1 MKSSSLSKKPKI
13 KFTTL
18 IVRLLRKVSSHPSF
32 WPRTHV
38 QRRTTDV
45 SYNRLA
51 AFVSFTRVFLTDN
64 RQTIE
69 TIDYGLLITV
79 FFMQMGNQA
88 RLLVERFGT
97 RTVLKNKY
105 WFPFGFATMSI
116 LHSGCR
122 QFAGAVTHE
131 FWR

>member
-1 MKSSSLSKKPKI
+1 MATGNAVKSSSLSKKPKI

-38 QRRTTDV
+38 CNGRTTDV

-51 AFVSFTRVFLTDN
+51 AFVSFTRVFFTDN

-79 FFMQMGNQA
+79 FFMQMGIQA
-88 RLLVERFGT
+88 RLSVERFGT

-105 WFPFGFATMSI
+105 WFPFGFATMTI
-116 LHSGCR
+116 LHSG
-122 QFAGAVTHE
+122 
-131 FWR
+131 